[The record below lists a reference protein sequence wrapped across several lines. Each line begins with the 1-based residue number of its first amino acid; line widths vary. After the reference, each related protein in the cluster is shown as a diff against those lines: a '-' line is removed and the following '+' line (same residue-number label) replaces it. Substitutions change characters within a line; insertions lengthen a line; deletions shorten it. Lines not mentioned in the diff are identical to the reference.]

1 MNATDTVPSL
11 ETKVRLFHDA
21 SRPDSN
27 LLGFADLTIGGA
39 FVIRGIRIM
48 MGVPKDGGPGAPFIS
63 FPARKGAGESGDKW
77 FDIAHPITSEA
88 YQAARES
95 VLRAYASAA
104 RGNA

>member
-1 MNATDTVPSL
+1 MNTTETVPSL

-39 FVIRGIRIM
+39 FVIKGIRIM
-48 MGVPKDGGPGAPFIS
+48 MGVPKDQKPGAPFIS
-63 FPARKGAGESGDKW
+63 FPARKGSGETGDKW
-77 FDIAHPITSEA
+77 FDIAHPISADA
-88 YQAARES
+88 YHAARES